1 MMNLDNTRLQEIQAF
16 KTAYYDLL
24 NKSDSISECVQLQ
37 AHIDELEKEEN
48 EILSRSGVEI

>member
-1 MMNLDNTRLQEIQAF
+1 MMNLDNTRLREIQAF

-48 EILSRSGVEI
+48 EILSRSGVKI